1 MPGNSIRNT
10 PKHRNRHLQDRST
23 YLQISKCNLFLIP
36 SSCTPPRCGEG
47 SLSRGGQK
55 LAAHPRSGS
64 PLCVPPPAGQVG
76 ALMGGCPCAVPCTPR
91 PTTGE
96 KAPCPRGMADPLW
109 GKVCARNLFGI
120 LCLLINFADGCLPLW
135 SDQRGAKALLGAP
148 PPHHPDIHRAYSH
161 FPILSAVVTG
171 AFLFVKGQRRPHLH
185 EVWVEVWD
193 RAFPATIGK
202 TEAGWIQKSQESFS
216 ENISG
221 LTAYC
226 LYCYADTSQGI

>member
-148 PPHHPDIHRAYSH
+148 PPPSPRHTQGLLPLSH
-161 FPILSAVVTG
+161 SISCGYRGLSFCQG
-171 AFLFVKGQRRPHLH
+171 
-185 EVWVEVWD
+185 
-193 RAFPATIGK
+193 PATSPPSRSLSRSLRQSISSYHWEDRGRLNTK
-202 TEAGWIQKSQESFS
+202 VPRVIQ
-216 ENISG
+216 
-221 LTAYC
+221 
-226 LYCYADTSQGI
+226 

>member
-148 PPHHPDIHRAYSH
+148 PP
-161 FPILSAVVTG
+161 PIT
-171 AFLFVKGQRRPHLH
+171 Q
-185 EVWVEVWD
+185 
-193 RAFPATIGK
+193 TY
-202 TEAGWIQKSQESFS
+202 T
-216 ENISG
+216 G
-221 LTAYC
+221 LTPTFPFYQ
-226 LYCYADTSQGI
+226 LWLQGPFFLPRASDVPTFTKFESKSETEHFQLPLGRQRQVEYKSPKSHSVKILVV